1 MKRVYLSKKDKKI
14 LGLCGGISQAYD
26 IDPAIV
32 RLMTIFLCISTGIIP
47 LLLTYLAGG
56 LIVPQ
61 EPTE

>member
-32 RLMTIFLCISTGIIP
+32 RLMTIFLCIATGIIP
-47 LLLTYLAGG
+47 LLLTYLAGWF
-56 LIVPQ
+56 IVPE